1 MELLDVEAMLERT
14 IYHRLRKY
22 TIGIGYALD
31 IDQYDIENN
40 DINIIKTETKRY
52 QEDLKELVI
61 NKGFAIELFGA
72 SDNQSRGTKKVP
84 RIVVE
89 TESFYEGELGLQVA
103 DNYIRGQDGNY
114 TKVEPVSITNDWFF
128 NIHLVANTIEQLRLL
143 RHIIIMSLPRRGY
156 INWYTEQKLQKS
168 HNLLCRY
175 LTQHDSDWEQEGIME
190 KIYRFTIPDV
200 HVHEDLITDIIVPPI
215 KVIEFDIED
224 EDQTFIDKNI
234 II

>member
-1 MELLDVEAMLERT
+1 MEIMDIEAMLERT

-22 TIGIGYALD
+22 TIDIGYTLD
-31 IDQYDIENN
+31 IDKYDIENTDN
-40 DINIIKTETKRY
+40 NIVKTESERY
-52 QEDLKELVI
+52 KTDLKNLTI
-61 NKGFAIELFGA
+61 NKGFSIEIFG
-72 SDNQSRGTKKVP
+72 SSNNQSRGTKKTP

-103 DNYIRGQDGNY
+103 DNYNRNQDGSF

-128 NIHLVANTIEQLRLL
+128 NIHLVADTQEQLRLL
-143 RHIIIMSLPRRGY
+143 RQILIMSIPRRGY
-156 INWYTEQKLQKS
+156 INWYTDQKLQKS

-200 HVHEDLITDIIVPPI
+200 HVNEDLVIDINVPPI
-215 KVIEFDIED
+215 KVIELDIED
-224 EDQTFIDKNI
+224 EDQKFIDKNI
-234 II
+234 IT